1 MTPTFDSQLFRQTL
15 GQFAT
20 GVTVVSFIREGQVC
34 AMTANSF
41 TSVSLDPPL
50 VLFCPARTTRF
61 ALDAEVNELFTISI
75 LAEGQEDV
83 SRHFAG
89 RPNLKEKP
97 WLPNDQLPPTVEGSV
112 GWIRC
117 RSQTIHTHGDHLVVV
132 AQVLEFGC
140 DPSRRPLLFFR
151 GDYLKLEP

>member
-20 GVTVVSFIREGQVC
+20 GVTVISFIREGQVC
-34 AMTANSF
+34 GMTANSF

-50 VLFCPARTTRF
+50 VLFCPALTTRF
-61 ALDAEVNELFTISI
+61 ALEAQIDELFTISI

-89 RPNLKEKP
+89 RPNLGEEP
-97 WLPNDQLPPTVEGSV
+97 WRPNDPLPPTVQGSV

-117 RSQTIHTHGDHLVVV
+117 RTEALHTHGDHLVVV
-132 AQVLEFGC
+132 AQVLEFAT
-140 DPSRRPLLFFR
+140 DTAQRPLLFFR